1 LGRNLEKTCPKA
13 LDAEIIPV
21 MKPIAVARF
30 DGSTTSA
37 YDINVVF

>member
-30 DGSTTSA
+30 DSSTTSA